1 MEIKSSKLIYLL
13 PFFSVIYCYYYS
25 VYVYDGYH
33 FGLIFSNALDLNS
46 GKLPYKEIFIEY
58 GYLTTLI
65 HSIILNIFGNEV
77 LYLQV
82 YTSIIYS
89 TTIILI
95 SFVVKKFTNEYL
107 AFLSIISLI
116 LIYPIPLKPWPIY
129 NSYFFYTL
137 SLVFFLKK
145 ENFTK
150 FLSGLCLSLS
160 YLSFTTVYNF
170 ILIPLISMVIFFYL
184 FFYYKNKLQIVKLIY
199 FLSGVLL
206 PLLIF
211 IFYLMNIEILKYWVI
226 YQKIPILFALE
237 IIDKTILQQLI
248 FYFKEISI
256 NAIINYVVKPH
267 QILFGLIFFIT
278 FFFLIRELIYKIKK
292 KEKNIERDDYII
304 ISLFVL
310 GLTPHAQI
318 GGLEKYTTSLTLG
331 IIIILIFL
339 NNIKSIDF
347 KYFISTFLV
356 FTVLLIA
363 KNNYTH
369 PEYSSL
375 KIDSSNKQYNSK
387 DIKYFKKQKW
397 TEKKWS
403 VINGIISDQKLINKI
418 CSIKSSL
425 NLTDDSFY
433 FVILKN
439 KKQLI
444 PFIFERHGD
453 MFRKIVESGFYKY
466 NQNELFNENLFL
478 ITSKNNHKL
487 FNIKN
492 YSVLRKYN
500 IDENNLNLNNISI
513 MVPSVC
519 LKKINSY

>member
-1 MEIKSSKLIYLL
+1 MKINLSKYIYLL
-13 PFFSVIYCYYYS
+13 PFLSVIYCYYYS

-77 LYLQV
+77 LYLQI
-82 YTSIIYS
+82 YTSLIY
-89 TTIILI
+89 TITLILI
-95 SFVVKKFTNEYL
+95 SFVVKKFTNEYWG
-107 AFLSIISLI
+107 FLSIILLI

-145 ENFTK
+145 KNFTR

-160 YLSFTTVYNF
+160 YLSFSTVYNF
-170 ILIPLISMVIFFYL
+170 ILIPLIAMIVLFYL
-184 FFYYKNKLQIVKLIY
+184 FFYYKNKLEIVKLIY
-199 FLSGVLL
+199 FLSGSLI
-206 PLLIF
+206 PILIF
-211 IFYLMNIEILKYWVI
+211 IFYLINLEILSNWI
-226 YQKIPILFALE
+226 LYQKISISFGLE
-237 IIDKTILQQLI
+237 MADKTIFQQII
-248 FYFKEISI
+248 FYLKEISI
-256 NAIINYVVKPH
+256 NAVINYIVKPH
-267 QILFGLIFFIT
+267 QIFFGLIFFIT
-278 FFFLIRELIYKIKK
+278 IFFLIKELLYKIQK
-292 KEKNIERDDYII
+292 KEKKIDSDAYII

-318 GGLEKYTTSLTLG
+318 GGLEKYTTSHTLG
-331 IIIILIFL
+331 IIIIIIFL

-356 FTVLLIA
+356 FTIILIA

-375 KIDSSNKQYNSK
+375 KIDTFKKQHNNK
-387 DIKYFKKQKW
+387 DIQYFKKQKW
-397 TEKKWS
+397 SEKKWTA
-403 VINGIISDQKLINKI
+403 INGILDDQKLINKI
-418 CSIKSSL
+418 CDIKSSL

-444 PFIFERHGD
+444 PFVFERHGD
-453 MFRKIVESGFYKY
+453 MFRKIVEPEFYKY
-466 NQNELFNENLFL
+466 NQKKLFNENLFL
-478 ITSKNNHKL
+478 VTSKNNHKL

-492 YSVLRKYN
+492 YSILRKYN

-513 MVPSVC
+513 MIPNSC